1 LSTHVTFGIQR
12 GLKIPFCVK
21 ILTTQR
27 DSILFSLQ
35 AIMQRLGL
43 NAVYQKFFL
52 VFAYITFCSYQVLQ
66 LFFLRAH
73 VTCGT

>member
-27 DSILFSLQ
+27 DSIIFFASSDHATLGAQRSLPENFFS
-35 AIMQRLGL
+35 ICIY
-43 NAVYQKFFL
+43 N
-52 VFAYITFCSYQVLQ
+52 VLH
-66 LFFLRAH
+66 L
-73 VTCGT
+73 